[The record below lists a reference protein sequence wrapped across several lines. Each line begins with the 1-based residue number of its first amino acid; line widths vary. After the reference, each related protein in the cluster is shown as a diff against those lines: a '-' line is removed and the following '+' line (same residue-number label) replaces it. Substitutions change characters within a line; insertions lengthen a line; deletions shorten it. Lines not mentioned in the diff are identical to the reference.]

1 MRHHSIPVRFFLFLL
16 LGAIALVQMRR
27 ASQDK
32 LLLQEKEEKILVLS
46 KVYAEK
52 EQEHL
57 HKELALEKEI
67 LKLTHSNESLELKL
81 KEGTKNQVVTK
92 IEELENKNAR
102 RYKTDLLHKCRLF
115 DVTRVNRTNQSE
127 RDFRNF

>member
-1 MRHHSIPVRFFLFLL
+1 MKYLLIFFFSFHALHATQSSTYETSLYTGTLFLFLL

-32 LLLQEKEEKILVLS
+32 LLLQDKEEKILVLS

-67 LKLTHSNESLELKL
+67 LKLIHSNESLELKL

-92 IEELENKNAR
+92 IEELQNKR
-102 RYKTDLLHKCRLF
+102 QTVQDRLATH
-115 DVTRVNRTNQSE
+115 V
-127 RDFRNF
+127 